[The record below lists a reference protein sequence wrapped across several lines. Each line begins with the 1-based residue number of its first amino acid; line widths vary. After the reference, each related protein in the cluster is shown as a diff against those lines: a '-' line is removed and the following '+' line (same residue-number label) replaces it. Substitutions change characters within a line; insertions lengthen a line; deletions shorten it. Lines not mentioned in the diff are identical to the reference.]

1 MQKYNTKTA
10 WLGYLRMTNLFY
22 MLNKVYNSILNTDTK
37 LLLKVIQTKNK
48 LNTELGK

>member
-1 MQKYNTKTA
+1 
-10 WLGYLRMTNLFY
+10 MTNHYFII

-48 LNTELGK
+48 LNKELNKKNES